1 MAARFR
7 LAIQWVAPSI
17 CRKLSKFN
25 PSRDRRRRSSSKI
38 FDDGFLDRG
47 VPEAPRMIWD
57 AVASE
62 NHLPFHLQ
70 VRGEFEY
77 VKAKPL
83 GDGFTGVP
91 VREILGAV
99 LRPFLENRLS
109 IGAKLSARQRLH
121 GPDDGNPGAR
131 N

>member
-47 VPEAPRMIWD
+47 VPEAPRIIWD

-62 NHLPFHLQ
+62 NQ
-70 VRGEFEY
+70 RIVRARRLRAG
-77 VKAKPL
+77 
-83 GDGFTGVP
+83 GRTGRRRSAGGGVS
-91 VREILGAV
+91 VAELV
-99 LRPFLENRLS
+99 LCLKRIRKS
-109 IGAKLSARQRLH
+109 IGSWTKE
-121 GPDDGNPGAR
+121 GADHAGAE
-131 N
+131 